1 MVRATSR
8 PLVAIACGG
17 TGGHLFPGLAVADA
31 LRGGGVDVQLFVSR
45 KAVDRQALG
54 GLGKDVPVE
63 ELEAVGFDSRR
74 PWRFLRGV
82 VAAWG
87 QARRC
92 FRKRRPA
99 AVLAMGGFTSVG
111 PVLEARRLRV
121 PAFLHESNTIPGR
134 ATRWL
139 GRWVDE
145 VFVGFPE
152 AALRL
157 AGVRVREVGTPVR
170 REIGELSRED
180 CCRGLGLDAAASVL
194 LVCGGSQ
201 GAVSVNTLVMDA
213 LPILREQV
221 PGLQVVHLTGA
232 ADLER
237 VRGWYAGSGVRACV
251 EAFSDR
257 MPEVLGAADLAISR
271 AGASSL
277 AELAAARLPALLVP
291 YPLAADDHQVAN
303 AEAFGSAGAASWRE
317 QAGLDGAAVAD
328 WVSGMLADCEGRE
341 SMRQALGRRHRPDAA
356 ADIARAIL
364 GAVADDVGAQR
375 RVGRVKRRDVVSGR
389 PNGVGD
395 VRYSEVVVGEGNG
408 GGRL

>member
-1 MVRATSR
+1 MVRATPR

-31 LRGGGVDVQLFVSR
+31 LRGGGVDVQLFVSS
-45 KAVDRQALG
+45 KAVDRLALG
-54 GLGKDVPVE
+54 GVGREVPVQ
-63 ELEAVGFDSRR
+63 ELEAVGLDGRR
-74 PWRFLRGV
+74 PWRFLAGV
-82 VAAWG
+82 LAAWG
-87 QARRC
+87 QARCC
-92 FRKRRPA
+92 FRDRRPA

-121 PAFLHESNTIPGR
+121 PVFLHESNTIPGR

-157 AGVRVREVGTPVR
+157 GGVRVREVGTPVR
-170 REIGELSRED
+170 REIGELSREG
-180 CCRGLGLDAAASVL
+180 CCRSLGLDAAGSVL
-194 LVCGGSQ
+194 VVCGGSQ
-201 GAVSVNTLVMDA
+201 GAVSVNTLVLDA
-213 LPILREQV
+213 LPTLRERV
-221 PGLQVVHLTGA
+221 PGLQVVHLTGV

-237 VRGWYAGSGVRACV
+237 VRGCYAGSGVRALV

-291 YPLAADDHQVAN
+291 YPSAADNHQAAN
-303 AEAFGSAGAASWRE
+303 AEAFGRAGAASWRE

-328 WVSGMLADCEGRE
+328 WVSGMLADRAGRE
-341 SMRQALGRRHRPDAA
+341 SMRLALARRHRPDAA
-356 ADIARAIL
+356 ADIAHAIL
-364 GAVADDVGAQR
+364 GVVADDVGARR
-375 RVGRVKRRDVVSGR
+375 RVSRAGGRDAVSGGA
-389 PNGVGD
+389 NGLGD
-395 VRYSEVVVGEGNG
+395 VRYSEVAVGEGSG